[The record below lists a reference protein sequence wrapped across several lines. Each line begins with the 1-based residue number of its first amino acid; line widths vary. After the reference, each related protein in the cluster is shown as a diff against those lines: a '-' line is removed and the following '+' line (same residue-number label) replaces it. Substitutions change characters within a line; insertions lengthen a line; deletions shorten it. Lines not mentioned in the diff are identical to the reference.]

1 MHIQQKFS
9 TGFIFLLLFLLSFC
23 PYRLYSQTSPNYQM
37 KASTISSG
45 AAPQQATAS
54 WQASSS
60 VGQCTSSPQ
69 LKGSQYFMQSGFNP
83 IVKGL
88 QMVVTVNTPEAET
101 KPTVYRLYQNY
112 PNPFNPATTIQFEL
126 PKRSKVTLKIFNV
139 LGSEL
144 ATLIDKEMNAG
155 EYKVVF
161 DAHGFPSG
169 VFFYRI
175 QAEGFVQSRK
185 LLLLK

>member
-1 MHIQQKFS
+1 MQIQQ
-9 TGFIFLLLFLLSFC
+9 IIDIRRAFLLFVFVFYSPQLF
-23 PYRLYSQTSPNYQM
+23 SQTSPNYHI

-45 AAPQQATAS
+45 AVPQQLATNF
-54 WQASSS
+54 QASSS

-69 LKGSQYFMQSGFNP
+69 LKGTQYFMQSGFNG

-88 QMVVTVNTPEAET
+88 QMVVSVSVPQAET
-101 KPTVYRLYQNY
+101 VPTIYRLHQNY
-112 PNPFNPATTIQFEL
+112 PNPFNPTTTIQFEL

-139 LGSEL
+139 LGTEVT
-144 ATLIDKEMNAG
+144 TLVDKELKAG

-175 QAEGFVQSRK
+175 LAEGFVQTKK

>member
-1 MHIQQKFS
+1 M
-9 TGFIFLLLFLLSFC
+9 LLFALSVGSH
-23 PYRLYSQTSPNYQM
+23 RLYSQASLNYQI

-45 AAPQQATAS
+45 AEQKQTTAS
-54 WQASSS
+54 WQATSS

-69 LKGSQYFMQSGFNP
+69 LKGTQYFMQSGFNP

-101 KPTVYRLYQNY
+101 KPTVYRMYQNY
-112 PNPFNPATTIQFEL
+112 PNPFNPTTTIQFDL
-126 PKRSKVTLKIFNV
+126 PNRSKVTLKIYNV
-139 LGSEL
+139 LGAEV
-144 ATLIDKEMNAG
+144 ATLIDKEMDAG
-155 EYKVVF
+155 EYKFDF

-169 VFFYRI
+169 VFFFRI
-175 QAEGFVQSRK
+175 QAEGFVKSRK